1 MKIVII
7 GPGAMGCLFAGLLT
21 EAGHEVCLLDKRVD
35 RADRISRQG
44 LRIEDRH
51 GTRIIPI
58 RVAAGAETLRSTDL
72 VGICVKAYDTGSI
85 MASLLTL
92 VSNRTLVLTLQNG
105 LGNIEQLAAHVP
117 AHQVFAG
124 VTAHGSTLLG
134 AGHIRHAGA
143 GPTTIG
149 ALCPQHYDRATEL
162 AAVLTRAGV
171 TTNAAPDIAA
181 VLWSKLII
189 NAAIGP
195 VAALSGLANGRLVE
209 QTEWRSLLRRAAK
222 EGAVV
227 AARKSIHLLYDDP
240 VQAVTEV
247 CRNTAENFAS
257 MLQDIRRG
265 RKTEIDAINGAIV
278 READALGV
286 PVPVNES
293 LIRRLRELSP
303 RH

>member
-21 EAGHEVCLLDKRVD
+21 EAGHKVRLLDKHAD

-58 RVAAGAETLRSTDL
+58 SATTGADTLKSADL
-72 VGICVKAYDTGSI
+72 VGICVKAYDTGSTI
-85 MASLLTL
+85 PSLLTL
-92 VSNRTLVLTLQNG
+92 VSDQTLVLTLQNG
-105 LGNIEQLAAHVP
+105 LGNIEQLTAHVP
-117 AHQVFAG
+117 LRQVFAG

-134 AGHIRHAGA
+134 AGHVRHAGA

-149 ALCPQHYDRATEL
+149 SLYPPHYDRATEL

-171 TTNAAPDIAA
+171 ATTAAPDMAA

-195 VAALSGLANGRLVE
+195 VSALSGLANGQLADHP
-209 QTEWRSLLRRAAK
+209 EWQSLLRQAAQ
-222 EGAVV
+222 EGADV
-227 AARKSIHLLYDDP
+227 AARKSIHLLYNDP
-240 VQAVTEV
+240 AQAVEEV
-247 CRNTAENFAS
+247 CRNTAKNFSS

-265 RKTEIDAINGAIV
+265 RRTEIDAINGAIV
-278 READALGV
+278 RAADALSV
-286 PVPVNES
+286 PVPVNAS
-293 LIRRLRELSP
+293 LIRRLRELS
-303 RH
+303 